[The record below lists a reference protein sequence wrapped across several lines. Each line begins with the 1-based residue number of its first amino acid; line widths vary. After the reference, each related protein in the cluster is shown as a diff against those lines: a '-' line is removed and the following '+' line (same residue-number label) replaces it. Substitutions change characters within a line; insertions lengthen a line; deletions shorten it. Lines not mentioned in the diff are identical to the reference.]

1 MNMLNKKHYKYLHI
15 ITAKDMKFVAS
26 IVRMINSPRNGFH
39 NDEHVFVVSN
49 KDVYDGLKEFGD
61 NIVLDETTKNWF
73 QVYDKTCDWF
83 ISHGFFDKKKGMAFN
98 KRIKNKIVFRYW
110 GGRRPLPKKQKGKTA
125 TNIFI
130 STYSVAYKMLYKHIY
145 GHFAL
150 IGIANIVDKIDL
162 GDLITN
168 VPMMKM
174 PYSLEGRYDLAR
186 NIAKRPKKH
195 TNYINVIIGHRSD
208 RNERHIHYINLLQK
222 YADKNIKIF
231 VPLSYGDKK
240 YAEEVKKYVINK
252 NIKNVIIIEHFMDYS
267 VYLNFLHE
275 MDIALI
281 DGETSCALGN
291 IGIHLQFGNTLYIS
305 RTGIIKKA
313 FDCEKVPYRCLDE
326 LENASFESFC
336 NLIKYDTSEG
346 KEFLSKPYTS
356 QVKCWHEVFNYLE
369 RKGTSS

>member
-83 ISHGFFDKKKGMAFN
+83 ISHGFFDKKKGMALN

-222 YADKNIKIF
+222 YADKILRFLFLYHMGIKNMQKKLKNMLSIKI
-231 VPLSYGDKK
+231 
-240 YAEEVKKYVINK
+240 
-252 NIKNVIIIEHFMDYS
+252 
-267 VYLNFLHE
+267 
-275 MDIALI
+275 
-281 DGETSCALGN
+281 
-291 IGIHLQFGNTLYIS
+291 
-305 RTGIIKKA
+305 
-313 FDCEKVPYRCLDE
+313 
-326 LENASFESFC
+326 
-336 NLIKYDTSEG
+336 
-346 KEFLSKPYTS
+346 
-356 QVKCWHEVFNYLE
+356 
-369 RKGTSS
+369 